1 MPLAPNGRI
10 SLNDIKNEFGDP
22 DGDGQF
28 KFSEYYRGDSRP
40 VKNIGANNNIA
51 TAGQIRASQFYSST
65 NIYMPQATDA
75 NNGGWPGDGIGTGR
89 AQWDSNQLYNGING
103 TPEAYAVIQFTH
115 VPSSSK
121 VNITYS
127 SGNSGGYGVYTTNAF
142 NYAGLETATWEVK
155 YDESSSSETGY
166 NQYGAYGPRPVD
178 DGYNSGTYYNVPTA
192 GARQFGWLA
201 NCNSGNTSGRVI
213 ANDVSFTL
221 RATLGSDTY
230 TSTYA
235 HHSSG
240 PSDIF
245 LRVDFSSFAG
255 AGSGK

>member
-40 VKNIGANNNIA
+40 VKNISANTNIA

-75 NNGGWPGDGIGTGR
+75 NDGGWPGNGLDVGR
-89 AQWDSNQLYNGING
+89 AEWDTDQLWTGSAG

-115 VPSSSK
+115 VPSSSR
-121 VNITYS
+121 VNITYAT
-127 SGNSGGYGVYTTNAF
+127 GNSGSAGVYTTNYF
-142 NYAGLETATWEVK
+142 SYAGLETATWEVK
-155 YDESSSSETGY
+155 YDESSSTETGY

-178 DGYNSGTYYNVPTA
+178 NGYTSGTYYGVPTS

-201 NCNSGNTSGRVI
+201 NSNSGNTFGRVS
-213 ANDVSFTL
+213 ADGVSFTL

-230 TSTYA
+230 TSTYT
-235 HHSSG
+235 HSSNG
-240 PSDIF
+240 PIDIF
-245 LRVDFSSFAG
+245 LDSRFSTSAVAG
-255 AGSGK
+255 PK